1 MLLRRFYD
9 DNLAQASY
17 LVGCA
22 ATGEAIV
29 VDPNLDAAQYVAA
42 AEAEGLRITH
52 VTETHIHADFVSG
65 SAILARRTDAQLL
78 LSGEG
83 GSDWQYSASARAG
96 ATLLRDGDSF
106 VVGNIRF
113 DTLHTPGH
121 SPEHLSFVMT
131 DTRATSRPMG
141 ALTGDF
147 IFVGDVGRPDLLE
160 RAARQAGTM
169 EGSARQLFASLQ
181 KFRALPDYLQ
191 LWPGHGAGSACGK
204 ALGAV
209 PSTTV
214 GYEKIA
220 NWAFGIADEDEFV
233 RTVLAGQPE
242 SPRYFA
248 TMKRINKEGSG
259 RAVADLLPLQL
270 PATDASAMLADR
282 NAVLIDVRPAP
293 AFTAAHTKGAI
304 SIPFNRSFARWVGEF
319 VAYDRDIVLIVD
331 DTNTALLGSMVRDL
345 ALIGFDRVV
354 GYLSAEQLLAGA
366 RESGTLDRVPQLSA
380 TALVQAVES
389 GDAAV
394 VDVRSNVEFAS
405 GHLPGAINIPMGE
418 LDARSI
424 EVPRERPV
432 VLHCQSG
439 ARSAIAVS
447 VLRARGFEN
456 AMNLTGGINE
466 WRHEKLPVETG
477 TDAGAT

>member
-29 VDPNLDAAQYVAA
+29 VDPNLDTQQYIAAAA
-42 AEAEGLRITH
+42 AEGLLVTH
-52 VTETHIHADFVSG
+52 VSETHIHADFVSG
-65 SAILARRTDAQLL
+65 SVSLARQTGARLL

-83 GSDWQYSASARAG
+83 GADWQYSASALEDATTLRAG
-96 ATLLRDGDSF
+96 DTF
-106 VVGNIRF
+106 MVGNIRF
-113 DTLHTPGH
+113 DVLHTPGH

-131 DTRATSRPMG
+131 DTRATSHPMG

-160 RAARQAGTM
+160 RAARQTGTM
-169 EGSARQLFASLQ
+169 EISARQLFKSLQ
-181 KFRALPDYLQ
+181 KFRSLPDYLQ

-209 PSTTV
+209 PSSSL

-220 NWAFGIADEDEFV
+220 NWAFAITDENEFA

-242 SPRYFA
+242 SPLYFA
-248 TMKRINKEGSG
+248 MMKRINKEGSG
-259 RAVADLLPLQL
+259 RPLTGTLPPEL
-270 PATDASAMLADR
+270 PAADVDSIGAGR
-282 NAVLIDVRPAP
+282 RTVLIDMRPAP
-293 AFTAAHTKGAI
+293 AFAAGSVRGAI
-304 SIPFNRSFARWVGEF
+304 SIPLNRSFARWVGEF
-319 VAYDRDIVLIVD
+319 APYDRDIALIVAD
-331 DTNTALLGSMVRDL
+331 GDIALLSTAIRDL
-345 ALIGFDRVV
+345 ALIGLDRVT
-354 GYLSAEQLLAGA
+354 GYFSAKQVVANA
-366 RESGTLDRVPQLSA
+366 RASGTLERVPQLSA
-380 TALVQAVES
+380 TSLVDALES
-389 GDAAV
+389 GDVAV
-394 VDVRSNVEFAS
+394 LDVRSDAEFAS
-405 GHLPGAINIPMGE
+405 GHLAGALNIPMRE
-418 LDARSI
+418 LEARSH

-432 VLHCQSG
+432 VVHCQSG

-456 AMNLTGGINE
+456 VMNLTGGISE
-466 WRHEKLPVETG
+466 WRREQLPVEL
-477 TDAGAT
+477 GADGVVA